1 MRQEQSCI
9 HHSAPP
15 SCHAQWSRNLR
26 SLPVLHVSPAGALS
40 SPGGTSASSSPAAW
54 VDAHLPELGGVRS
67 EQPLGGSGWSSTFLL
82 DTASGR
88 RLFVKTSPQR
98 DGAMFRGEALGLKAM
113 EGTVDRMC
121 C

>member
-1 MRQEQSCI
+1 MYPPFRATLLSCAVE
-9 HHSAPP
+9 SEPP
-15 SCHAQWSRNLR
+15 
-26 SLPVLHVSPAGALS
+26 LS
-40 SPGGTSASSSPAAW
+40 TGIACEPSWCSFPPCRTSASSSPAAW